1 MFCFK
6 QKTAYEVSISDMS
19 SVVCSSDLWLEIPGH
34 PPVKLNYS
42 ISNAP
47 GGNRYRISVKRES
60 GGLASNWLHDH
71 AEPGTILKV
80 VPPAGEFFLP
90 EHPSPSERSVGKEC
104 VSKCRPR
111 RSPNH

>member
-1 MFCFK
+1 MR
-6 QKTAYEVSISDMS
+6 ISDWS
-19 SVVCSSDLWLEIPGH
+19 SDVCSSDLRAGQYLTFWLEIPGH
-34 PPVKLNYS
+34 PPVKRNYS

-71 AEPGTILKV
+71 AEPGTIQKD